1 VAGFIGSPAMN
12 MLSVPVGRSVYVAGA
27 EIRIGQTLDGSERAT
42 IGFRPETVII
52 GKDGPIPAHIRL
64 VEDLGSEVF
73 VHLVIDHEGE
83 ERRIVAK
90 VDPPFEGRYRG
101 RYNEGLFSR
110 FLAIPFIR
118 RGLSPTVGQR

>member
-1 VAGFIGSPAMN
+1 MN

-52 GKDGPIPAHIRL
+52 GNDGPIPARIRL
-64 VEDLGSEVF
+64 VEDLGSEAF
-73 VHLVIDHEGE
+73 VHLVIDHEEE

-90 VDPPFEGRYRG
+90 VDPPFEGKPEENVHLALRG
-101 RYNEGLFSR
+101 AVHLFD
-110 FLAIPFIR
+110 ATEAR
-118 RGLSPTVGQR
+118 RETVTL